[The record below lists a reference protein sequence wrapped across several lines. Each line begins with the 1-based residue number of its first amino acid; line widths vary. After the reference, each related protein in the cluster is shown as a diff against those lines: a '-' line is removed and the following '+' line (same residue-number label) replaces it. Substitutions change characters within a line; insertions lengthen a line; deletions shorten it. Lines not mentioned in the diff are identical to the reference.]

1 MITAHGTSTVTVKE
15 NLITATIE
23 GSFNLEG
30 IVAYHNKIKPII
42 DSLQGREFKLLVNF
56 LGAEGATPEALDEAN
71 RFNAWLNNK
80 NLVAKALIIN
90 SPVLLEIFLSRAPN
104 QHSQNIMSFS
114 TLDEAH
120 VWLKSIS

>member
-1 MITAHGTSTVTVKE
+1 MVIAHGTSTVTLKD

-30 IVAYHNKIKPII
+30 IISYHNKIKPII
-42 DSLQGREFKLLVNF
+42 DDLQGREFKLLVNF

-90 SPVLLEIFLSRAPN
+90 SPVLLEIFLSRVPN
-104 QHSQNIMSFS
+104 QNSQNIMSFRTS
-114 TLDEAH
+114 DEAH
-120 VWLKSIS
+120 VWLKSIA